1 MKKIT
6 VYEGNIN
13 DTKFVKLDKLNG
25 LQELQE
31 LILTEDW
38 TKIVMLLQKQ
48 YEDGKIGRFSV
59 DSYTEVRI
67 QAVGSSIFYKFV
79 VEK

>member
-1 MKKIT
+1 MKKIV

-25 LQELQE
+25 LEELQE

-38 TKIVMLLQKQ
+38 TKIVMLLQKMHKAG
-48 YEDGKIGRFSV
+48 EIGRFAV
-59 DSYTEVRI
+59 DSYIEVRV
-67 QAVGSSIFYKFV
+67 QAIGSSVFYKFV